1 MVHCLETIRK
11 INDEATRK
19 TSSSTRMDI
28 ETRVSVSLAVQ
39 RYLRAAERF
48 ESASLEFNEAC
59 QGLRKVLP
67 RESHFV
73 ANVMHQHYV
82 VTCDH
87 EGNFNI
93 DQIDTL

>member
-1 MVHCLETIRK
+1 MVHCLEVIRK
-11 INDEATRK
+11 MNDEATKKPRPEC
-19 TSSSTRMDI
+19 MDI
-28 ETRVSVSLAVQ
+28 QTRVTVSLAIG

-48 ESASLEFNEAC
+48 ESASLEFNESC
-59 QGLRKVLP
+59 QGLRKALP